1 MYHVEGME
9 DHLLISSALLGNGR
23 AKGHDDIEI
32 RYLYMWLSYHGRV
45 IYQRPSHFLYIL
57 YRLNLPDSRGNRET
71 LRSSAIRIPCIDGN
85 TVNRS
90 L

>member
-45 IYQRPSHFLYIL
+45 IYQRPSHFHP
-57 YRLNLPDSRGNRET
+57 LPSQSTRQPWKQGNPAIIGDSNPLHRW
-71 LRSSAIRIPCIDGN
+71 
-85 TVNRS
+85 
-90 L
+90 